1 MSKVGMVGL
10 GAMGTPMCENL
21 MAAGYQLTVCDS
33 HPGRVEAMVAK
44 GATAA
49 ATPAEAASGVDAIV
63 TMVPNDAVLKAVTCD
78 RDTGLLRTF
87 GGGVHV
93 STVLGQGSILNSLRA
108 AGTHPISSLSGRA
121 TWHRYWAAC

>member
-1 MSKVGMVGL
+1 MGMVGL

-63 TMVPNDAVLKAVTCD
+63 TMVPNDAVLKRIVAQAAT
-78 RDTGLLRTF
+78 TKPNENLLLMTAPVQCFVLDPVLTRSVGT
-87 GGGVHV
+87 V
-93 STVLGQGSILNSLRA
+93 SV
-108 AGTHPISSLSGRA
+108 
-121 TWHRYWAAC
+121 